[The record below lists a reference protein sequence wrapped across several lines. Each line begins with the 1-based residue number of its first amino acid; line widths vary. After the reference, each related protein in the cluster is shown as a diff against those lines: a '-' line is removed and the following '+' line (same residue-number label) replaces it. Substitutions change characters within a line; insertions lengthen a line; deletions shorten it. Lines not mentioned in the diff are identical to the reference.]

1 MTPKQ
6 ARDLTRY
13 LTDDEMK
20 ELQALVAQDLAQH
33 AWRPLPGPQVMAY
46 ESEADIIGFGGAA
59 GGGKTDLGCGKAI
72 TAHRKVLVLRRV
84 GTELMG
90 VLDRFE
96 ELIGTT
102 DGRNGQQKVWR
113 FPRPGDGGKSDIAQ
127 LEWGSLPNLGDE
139 TGFQGRPHDLLW
151 FDEAA
156 NFLEQQVRF
165 LLGWVRTTTPG
176 QKCQALLTFNP
187 PTTSEGRWII
197 DFFAPWLDR
206 THPLFPTAPGVLR
219 YCATVPDS
227 ARGMSRDVWVDDS
240 DLPLTGQPFVLVH
253 GRVEYDFDP
262 ADYAEEDI
270 IQPKSR
276 TFIPSRI
283 TDNPYLMGT
292 GYLAQ
297 LQALPEPLR
306 SQMLKGDFLAGMQDD
321 PWQVIPTAW
330 VDLAMAR
337 WTDRRPR
344 GEMLTIGVD
353 VARGGQDNTTLAP
366 RHKTPETTHWYDKP
380 VVHPGTETPD
390 GPTVAGLVVGKRR
403 NEATILL
410 DVIGV
415 GASPYDVL
423 NGMGFD
429 IYGINVAEK
438 ATGRDRSG
446 KLSFFNLRSQLVWR
460 FRELLDPANDT
471 GIVLPPDPQLAKEL
485 CAFKWELSGMSIKVE
500 SREEIIKRIGRS
512 PDRASAYILAAMDV
526 PKRTAWVAASEN
538 ASQEVLNHDPYAYR
552 R

>member
-1 MTPKQ
+1 MTPKE
-6 ARDLTRY
+6 AREVTRF
-13 LTDDEMK
+13 LSDEERQ
-20 ELQALVAQDLAQH
+20 ELDALLAQDIKQH
-33 AWRPLPGPQVMAY
+33 AWRELPGPQFMARR
-46 ESEADIIGFGGAA
+46 STADIIGFGGAA
-59 GGGKTDLGCGKAI
+59 GGGKTDLGCGKA
-72 TAHRKVLVLRRV
+72 TTDHRKVLVLRRV

-96 ELIGTT
+96 ELIGDT

-113 FPRPGDGGKSDIAQ
+113 FERPRDGATVQI
-127 LEWGSLPNLGDE
+127 EWGSLPNLGDE

-197 DFFAPWLDR
+197 EFFAPWLDR
-206 THPLFPTAPGVLR
+206 THPLYPTAPGELR
-219 YCATVPDS
+219 YCATVPD
-227 ARGMSRDVWVDDS
+227 AVRGTSRDVWLDDH
-240 DLPLTGQPFVLVH
+240 DLPLTGEPFVLVD
-253 GRVEYDFDP
+253 GKVEYDFDP
-262 ADYAEEDI
+262 LDHAEEDV

-330 VDLAMAR
+330 VDLAMSR
-337 WTDRRPR
+337 WADMRPR
-344 GEMLTIGVD
+344 GEMLTMGVD
-353 VARGGQDNTTLAP
+353 VARGGKDNTTIAR
-366 RHKTPETTHWYDKP
+366 RHKTRETDQWYDTAL
-380 VVHPGTETPD
+380 VYPGTETPD
-390 GPTVAGLVVGKRR
+390 GPKVAGLVVAAQR
-403 NEATILL
+403 NQATVLT

-429 IYGINVAEK
+429 VYGINVAEK
-438 ATGRDRSG
+438 ASGTDRSG
-446 KLSFFNLRSQLVWR
+446 KLTFFNLRSQLVWK
-460 FRELLDPANDT
+460 FRELLDPAYDT

-485 CAFKWELSGMSIKVE
+485 CAFKWRLSGMTIQVE
-500 SREEIIKRIGRS
+500 SREDIIKRIGRS

-526 PKRTAWVAASEN
+526 PKRAAWTAANNDTAE
-538 ASQEVLNHDPYAYR
+538 AVLNYDPYTCR